1 MAKYDISNELRQSVE
16 TDMENGV
23 KWSHIAEERGVDM
36 GVIRSVHGSKLAR
49 QNSRK
54 AERGGTIR
62 YWNGMRLTDGEPS
75 PVKKYHIS
83 ELENQ
88 K

>member
-16 TDMENGV
+16 TDMANGI
-23 KWSHIAEERGVDM
+23 KWSHIAEEHGVDM
-36 GVIRSVHGSKLAR
+36 GVIRSVHGSKLVR
-49 QNSRK
+49 ENVKK
-54 AERGGTIR
+54 AEKGGTIR

-75 PVKKYHIS
+75 PVKKYYIS